1 MANSKAKDSHQDPR
15 AFSTKNLKDIDDE
28 KLKGHISGTK
38 ADLLLR
44 ILDDGIS
51 ASERDPSIYTGISGI
66 ALTLH
71 KIGQKDLAISLLEK
85 AKKME
90 HKKGEKSKSVRIS
103 FLCGM
108 SGPLALLAVFKKSE
122 QDLKQL
128 LKLEDIYLRTMPHM
142 PDELL
147 YGRVGYLYAL
157 LYAKEAFP
165 EHANLENSI
174 QRVVTIIIKSGQDGS
189 DRYVNCKYIFRYF
202 YLAPIKY
209 LHT

>member
-1 MANSKAKDSHQDPR
+1 MQKKYEIFR
-15 AFSTKNLKDIDDE
+15 G
-28 KLKGHISGTK
+28 KGQFH
-38 ADLLLR
+38 
-44 ILDDGIS
+44 
-51 ASERDPSIYTGISGI
+51 
-66 ALTLH
+66 H

-90 HKKGEKSKSVRIS
+90 YKKGEKSKSVRIS

-157 LYAKEAFP
+157 LYVKEAFP
-165 EHANLENSI
+165 EHVDLENSI
-174 QRVVTIIIKSGQDGS
+174 QRVVNIIIKSGQDGS
-189 DRYVNCKYIFRYF
+189 DRYVNCKYIFRFF

-209 LHT
+209 LPSI